1 MSRSIHMLSIQIDT
15 KTHVLV
21 IHHQFNN
28 IKLSFFANKDISI
41 FLLLKILLI
50 FGNRRRKVGGDLR
63 VVLIIQHQESKVN
76 EFSTCF

>member
-1 MSRSIHMLSIQIDT
+1 MFSIQIDT
-15 KTHVLV
+15 KILEFV

-28 IKLSFFANKDISI
+28 IKLSFLQKKDISF

-63 VVLIIQHQESKVN
+63 VVLINATSGIKSQ
-76 EFSTCF
+76 